1 MKLPVQE
8 TPNFN
13 THLPLSKQNV
23 KFRPFLVKEQKNL
36 MMAREGKNSKEI
48 FDAICDIISHV
59 TFNKIDA
66 LKLPM
71 VDLEYLFLQI
81 RMRSIGETSKIG
93 LQCQNCQHPH
103 ETTVDLESIKIDT
116 DKLPESKIKISDS
129 LMIELE
135 FPSAGSALIVDE
147 LQEVDAVKPLL
158 RTNMV
163 RIYDESEIYEL
174 KDFPDSEIN
183 NFIESLT
190 LDQFAEIM
198 KFFNELPSL
207 EKNIEYKCSNC
218 GTENKINLKGLQSFF

>member
-36 MMAREGKNSKEI
+36 MMAREGKNAKEI

-59 TFNKIDA
+59 TFDKIDA

-93 LQCQNCQHPH
+93 LQCQNCQHKH
-103 ETTVDLESIKIDT
+103 DITVDLESIKIDT
-116 DKLPESKIKISDS
+116 DKLPENKIQISDS

-135 FPSAGSALIVDE
+135 FPTAGSALIVDE
-147 LQEVDAVKPLL
+147 LQEVDAIKPLL

-198 KFFNELPSL
+198 NFFNDLPSL

>member
-135 FPSAGSALIVDE
+135 FPTAGSALIVDE